1 MQVNTY
7 KCDVCGALKKEANHW
22 FMAATGMTGDAR
34 FIVVPW
40 GSSLPGS
47 ADDHSHLCGMGC
59 VVKAM
64 QSEMTREGAASSV

>member
-22 FMAATGMTGDAR
+22 FMAGTGMIGDAR

-40 GSSLPGS
+40 GGSLPGG
-47 ADDHSHLCGMGC
+47 ATLHLCGIGC
-59 VVKAM
+59 ATKAM
-64 QSEMTREGAASSV
+64 QSKMTREGAASSV